1 MKALDLIPLGV
12 ALALSFFAA
21 RRLLTYLHIFQQEEY
36 HGARFLR
43 WLVAT
48 RSIDRTLSLLLL
60 ALGIATIL
68 IGALKSWPAAA
79 LAAALFVAFAV
90 KETDPRRQAKKR
102 LVLTARAKR
111 IFAVALGIA
120 IVTALTTGWVGRN
133 AAVFVPAVQLLPV
146 DLVVANLLLVPVEA
160 RIQHKFWQEAHDKL
174 AALAPVV
181 IAITGSYGKTSVKH
195 ILGHVLEVA
204 SSALMTP
211 GSVNTPMGIARI
223 VRERL
228 QASHRYFVVEMGA
241 YGPGSI
247 ARLCRLAPPNLGVI
261 TAIGKAHFERFKS
274 LDTVARTK
282 FELAEAVAARHGTLV
297 ACEEVLAFAAAQAFA
312 AAHPQAMLVCG
323 ARQGLA
329 LELQSIRQERDG
341 LVVAVVWRGTPY
353 ELSVPL
359 YGAHQGSNVA
369 LAFAAAC
376 TLGIDPET
384 VRLALRSTPQIAH
397 RLEVRKEP
405 DGSIVIDDGYN
416 ANPVG
421 FAAALD
427 LVAALKNPPGRAI
440 LITPGMVELGAAH
453 DEEHARLGHKAAGM
467 IDLLVPVVP
476 DRIRTFV
483 DAFRQSA
490 PPAAAVLPC
499 TTFAAARDWLA
510 ANRRGGD
517 VVLIENDLPD
527 LYERRL
533 VL

>member
-1 MKALDLIPLGV
+1 
-12 ALALSFFAA
+12 
-21 RRLLTYLHIFQQEEY
+21 
-36 HGARFLR
+36 
-43 WLVAT
+43 
-48 RSIDRTLSLLLL
+48 
-60 ALGIATIL
+60 
-68 IGALKSWPAAA
+68 
-79 LAAALFVAFAV
+79 
-90 KETDPRRQAKKR
+90 
-102 LVLTARAKR
+102 
-111 IFAVALGIA
+111 
-120 IVTALTTGWVGRN
+120 
-133 AAVFVPAVQLLPV
+133 
-146 DLVVANLLLVPVEA
+146 
-160 RIQHKFWQEAHDKL
+160 
-174 AALAPVV
+174 
-181 IAITGSYGKTSVKH
+181 
-195 ILGHVLEVA
+195 
-204 SSALMTP
+204 
-211 GSVNTPMGIARI
+211 
-223 VRERL
+223 
-228 QASHRYFVVEMGA
+228 MGA

-247 ARLCRLAPPNLGVI
+247 ARLCRLAPPTLGLI

-282 FELAEAVAARHGTLV
+282 FELAEAVAGRHGTV
-297 ACEEVLAFAAAQAFA
+297 ITCEPVLGFAAAKAFA
-312 AAHPQAMLVCG
+312 DAHADMMVICG
-323 ARQGLA
+323 ERTGLA
-329 LELQSIRQERDG
+329 LELISIRQDRDA
-341 LVVAVVWRGTPY
+341 LAVAVVWQGTRY
-353 ELSVPL
+353 DLVAPL
-359 YGAHQGSNVA
+359 FGSHQGWNVA

-397 RLEVRKEP
+397 RLEVRKLP
-405 DGSIVIDDGYN
+405 DGSMVIDDAYN

-427 LVAALKNPPGRAI
+427 LVAGLKEQPGRAI